1 MRVLTTRWVGDAW
14 QEVTE
19 DPKFM
24 KSTFEGTGLSLPIS
38 DTHVMYQRLTKTL
51 IDGSLDERIH
61 FYGHDELVEVD
72 PLSDSSSDSDST
84 SFELFVYAFENS
96 ASEKCSLNSRTHLT
110 HAFWGF

>member
-14 QEVTE
+14 QKVTE

-38 DTHVMYQRLTKTL
+38 DTHVIHVPTIHTKTL

-61 FYGHDELVEVD
+61 FYGHDELVEVG
-72 PLSDSSSDSDST
+72 PLSDSSSDSDSM
-84 SFELFVYAFENS
+84 SF
-96 ASEKCSLNSRTHLT
+96 
-110 HAFWGF
+110 